1 MITIA
6 DLKSSLYDRRL
17 FSESL
22 YSIRVNNTE
31 EGKGNKVEY
40 VTLTSEGTFINI
52 DNSILKKSKD
62 IFSTN
67 DDDVSFRKDCDGI
80 CFLHRGERK
89 FIIFTEV
96 KSGFA
101 NMEKK
106 AYFQLIT
113 SYVRCKFFLSV
124 IDAYSPSE
132 YEEIAIAISYPI
144 VQEQIS
150 NNGQHQESRQF
161 VISKYAPLKN
171 RYRRQILEKSY
182 VDMNMSDFE
191 IDKLHLKLGLVN
203 DYLHLIHIPIESDS
217 KSATIDLDKIL
228 L

>member
-113 SYVRCKFFLSV
+113 SYIRCKFFLSA

>member
-113 SYVRCKFFLSV
+113 SYVRCKFFLSA

>member
-31 EGKGNKVEY
+31 EGKENKVEY

-113 SYVRCKFFLSV
+113 SYVRCKFFLSA

-191 IDKLHLKLGLVN
+191 IDKLHLKLGLIN

>member
-6 DLKSSLYDRRL
+6 DLKFSLYDRRL

-31 EGKGNKVEY
+31 EGKENKVEY

-113 SYVRCKFFLSV
+113 SYVRCKFFLSA

-191 IDKLHLKLGLVN
+191 IDKLHLKLGLIN

>member
-6 DLKSSLYDRRL
+6 DLKFSLYDRRL

-113 SYVRCKFFLSV
+113 SYVRCKFFLSA